1 MASPALRPLE
11 RESPDV
17 ETPAGLTIIVPAFNE
32 EDGLAPVIESL
43 AADVAD
49 TVPLDYEI
57 LVVNDGSTDRT
68 ADVAAALA
76 GVRVLS
82 HRANRGYGAAL
93 KTGIREAQYDLVL
106 ITDADGTY
114 PHEAIPRLVEALL
127 VGERDMVVG
136 ARTGANV
143 AAPLLRRPAKW
154 AIRRLAAYISGE
166 EIPDLNSGLRLFRRD
181 VARRFFGLLPDGF
194 SFTTTITLGMLL
206 NGYRVEYIPI
216 DYHKRIGQ
224 SKIRPIQDTIN
235 FTILVLR
242 LGLYFAPLKVFLPV
256 AVGLFLF
263 GGAWNLASP
272 YIFGEWAETST
283 AFFWMTAVQIA
294 ATGLLAELI
303 NKRSPNVYKD
313 HEGHNRRTP

>member
-1 MASPALRPLE
+1 MATHAVPAMNDDASATQAP
-11 RESPDV
+11 S
-17 ETPAGLTIIVPAFNE
+17 GLTILVPAFNE
-32 EDGLAPVIESL
+32 ENGLAPVIESL
-43 AADVAD
+43 SEDIAHS
-49 TVPLDYEI
+49 VPLEYEI
-57 LVVNDGSTDRT
+57 LVIDDGSTDRT
-68 ADVAAALA
+68 ADVAAGLD

-82 HRANRGYGAAL
+82 HRTNRGYGAAL
-93 KTGIREAQYDLVL
+93 KTGIREAQYCLVL

-127 VGERDMVVG
+127 MGERDMVVG

-143 AAPLLRRPAKW
+143 AAPLVRKPAKW
-154 AIRRLAAYISGE
+154 AIRRLATYICGE
-166 EIPDLNSGLRLFRRD
+166 QIPDLNSGLRLFRRD

-216 DYHKRIGQ
+216 DYHKRIGK
-224 SKIRPIQDTIN
+224 SKIRPIHDTIN

-256 AVGLFLF
+256 AIALFVF

-303 NKRSPNVYKD
+303 NKRAPNIYRD
-313 HEGHNRRTP
+313 E